1 MHVSCDIIKV
11 KDRCN
16 RDSATAK
23 RQMQY
28 FIDSGKNIN
37 SADHMLEAIRSA
49 TPLYVFTAN
58 LLDIR
63 GQKYKNQK
71 QIKNIWKIY
80 HVKYIYDDAKN
91 EYHVQQFSKIGQGR
105 KYEVKWHQA
114 AAVYEDKVPLLILET
129 VLVPFTPKA
138 RMILIFHALIKL
150 VF

>member
-1 MHVSCDIIKV
+1 MHVSCDIIKG
-11 KDRCN
+11 KDQCN

-23 RQMQY
+23 RQIQY

-49 TPLYVFTAN
+49 TPLCGFTAN

-71 QIKNIWKIY
+71 QIKNIWKMH

-114 AAVYEDKVPLLILET
+114 AAAYEDKVPFLILET